1 MNERQIKTIK
11 SHEML
16 KSKKEREDI
25 HKPKKRQV
33 IGEGGYGCV
42 FKPSLECKKKPN
54 PNFNYN
60 DYVSKLMKTKNAEI
74 ELKEFLFIGKIDPTN
89 EFHLGKPIMCE
100 PDYKDP
106 EFINDIKNCRNINK
120 DDFLNDIKKD
130 DYSLLLIKYGG
141 PDLKSLCNDKLI
153 NNYFKEN
160 KTDNFWLEVHHLIKG
175 LKFFKDN
182 GIVHN
187 DIKPQNI
194 LFNLKTGK
202 MKYIDFGLMKS
213 KNEIITSSKK
223 NKNNT
228 GVFHWSYPLEC
239 AYMNKSRFKDYKQI
253 AKSPTSR
260 KGYQENLIKM
270 IVTDSKINNY
280 AIPIKKP
287 EAFKI
292 LFSYLNLNNHVP
304 DTSTQQGYISS
315 FYDGFNHL
323 ILNESYDDILN
334 HTTDSIDVFG
344 LGFTLQYM
352 ANCFK
357 RHNAISL
364 EDYTRLT
371 AFFHKM
377 YDFNPETRTID
388 IELLLNEYEN
398 ILLEIGVLNRL
409 NKSFK
414 NNLLKDG
421 FVAPLKDEELTESSL
436 SNELNEFANK
446 DVTNVSTKCA
456 KYNKELNPFTKRC
469 VKKCLPGY
477 ERNDN
482 SKKFTKCRK
491 TKKARTYSIKSV
503 TKRNSPYKSKHHTI

>member
-1 MNERQIKTIK
+1 M
-11 SHEML
+11 
-16 KSKKEREDI
+16 
-25 HKPKKRQV
+25 
-33 IGEGGYGCV
+33 
-42 FKPSLECKKKPN
+42 
-54 PNFNYN
+54 
-60 DYVSKLMKTKNAEI
+60 
-74 ELKEFLFIGKIDPTN
+74 
-89 EFHLGKPIMCE
+89 
-100 PDYKDP
+100 
-106 EFINDIKNCRNINK
+106 
-120 DDFLNDIKKD
+120 
-130 DYSLLLIKYGG
+130 
-141 PDLKSLCNDKLI
+141 I